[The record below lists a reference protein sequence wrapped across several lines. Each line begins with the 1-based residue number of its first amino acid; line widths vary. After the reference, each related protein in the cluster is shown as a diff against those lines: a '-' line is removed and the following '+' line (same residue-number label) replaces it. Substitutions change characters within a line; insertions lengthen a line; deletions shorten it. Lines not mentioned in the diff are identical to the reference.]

1 MPNVMFKRG
10 LQANLP
16 ANGSALDGSFYLTTD
31 TNRLYVG
38 NGTDLVELN
47 KSITVVNS
55 AADLPTSGVEVGQFY
70 YIKGSTGTPGTD
82 ENGNSRTRVGNI
94 LAVVTAVDAN
104 GENPTWVQVNPDT
117 NDNDNDND
125 YVSSFSIVKDP
136 SSTASQLKYKW
147 TLAQKDIEG
156 HDIPGKSYTDIFTI
170 DATDIAQLAGASVG
184 TAVTMSGDDAIIKT
198 TGSGSDQNTNF
209 KLIKGENISI
219 SSATG
224 GVQIAATDTTYH
236 NVVDATNKTITLTD
250 DSDDAA
256 GTTTFA
262 AGNVIDV
269 TLTQGATNK
278 DGTVTIA
285 HEDVALV
292 AANSGDTAVTPA
304 FGDTITVVTEL
315 SRTAQGHINGI
326 KTKTVTIPT
335 PDEYKIGTISADNTG
350 KIAVTLVDKNGN
362 EMSSKESGQDL
373 YYTVNGVP
381 VYNKGS
387 IDFYTK
393 AQIDAKINELDGM
406 TYKGVVPSTGLPS
419 SNVKNGDTYKANSG
433 DMAMPAHV
441 NTNETKVEVG
451 DLFIATGTEG
461 NDGYISGAITWDHI
475 PAGGD
480 YDTQY
485 DFTVANNVISLQDSD
500 NNDDPQTVT
509 IAGGNKLTASTADST
524 ITIDHDALTTTG
536 ALADNATAP
545 TGTTN
550 LDYGDSF
557 TVVHGAKAD
566 GYGHISEIQ
575 TQTFKLPD
583 APKEISYSLKGTAG
597 TSTAGKIELI
607 DGNDDVTGQIQVQ
620 SGNNITATITASG
633 TGNKNAVIKLDH
645 NTLTPALTNNT
656 TTANQTAINTDNGFT
671 AITALGFD
679 DYGHVSS
686 YTNQRYTLPDDV
698 FVTLTGDVSGS
709 NNTATVA
716 FDLKDKG
723 DESRKGTGANVPTFS
738 MSTSSLKIVTT
749 AATASAP
756 GNIAID
762 LEWGTF

>member
-70 YIKGSTGTPGTD
+70 YIKGSTGTPGRD

-136 SSTASQLKYKW
+136 SSTTSQLKYKW
-147 TLAQKDIEG
+147 TLNQNDIDG
-156 HDIPGKSYTDIFTI
+156 HPIPGKSYTDIFTI

-198 TGSGSDQNTNF
+198 TGSGSDPNTNF
-209 KLIKGENISI
+209 KLVKGDNISI
-219 SSATG
+219 SSVTG
-224 GVQIAATDTTYH
+224 GVAIAATDTTYH
-236 NVVDATNKTITLTD
+236 NVVDATNNTITLTD
-250 DSDDAA
+250 DSDDAN

-262 AGNVIDV
+262 AGNAIDV
-269 TLTQGATNK
+269 TLTQGATDK

-285 HEDVALV
+285 HQNIALDP
-292 AANSGDTAVTPA
+292 NKSGSDTDAPA
-304 FGDTITVVTEL
+304 FGETIDVVTEI
-315 SRTAQGHINGI
+315 SRTAQGHIDGI
-326 KTKTVTIPT
+326 KTTTITLPT
-335 PDEYKIGTISADNTG
+335 PDTYDIGTVSADNTG
-350 KIAVTLVDKNGN
+350 KITVTLVDQDDNVVSTKTSN
-362 EMSSKESGQDL
+362 QDL
-373 YYTVNGVP
+373 YYTVNGTP

-393 AQIDAKINELDGM
+393 AEIDSKINTLDGM
-406 TYKGVVPSTGLPS
+406 TYKGVVPGAGLPS
-419 SNVKNGDTYKANSG
+419 SNVKNGDTYKVNADNTVLIPGTQDYADIG
-433 DMAMPAHV
+433 DM
-441 NTNETKVEVG
+441 
-451 DLFIATGTEG
+451 FIATGTETNG
-461 NDGYISGAITWDHI
+461 VITSGLTWTYIPSGD
-475 PAGGD
+475 D
-480 YDTQY
+480 YDTTY
-485 DFTVANNVISLQDSD
+485 DFGAANNVITLQDHDHND
-500 NNDDPQTVT
+500 NPQTVT
-509 IAGGNKLTASTADST
+509 IAGGNKLTASTDNGT

-536 ALADNATAP
+536 ALADNAAAP
-545 TGTTN
+545 SGTTT

-575 TQTFKLPD
+575 TQTFQLPA
-583 APKEISYSLKGTAG
+583 APEEISYSLKGTAG

-607 DGNDDVTGQIQVQ
+607 DGNDNVTGQIQVQ

-656 TTANQTAINTDNGFT
+656 TAANQTAIDVDNGFT

-698 FVTLTGDVSGS
+698 LVTLTGGVSGS

-723 DESRKGTGANVPTFS
+723 AESRKGTGVNIPTFS

>member
-1 MPNVMFKRG
+1 MANVYFKRG
-10 LQANLP
+10 TQAALNTLI
-16 ANGSALDGSFYLTTD
+16 NGTGNRFEDGSFYLTTD
-31 TNRLYVG
+31 TDRLYVAQSASE
-38 NGTDLVELN
+38 LVELN
-47 KSITVVNS
+47 KSITVVPS
-55 AADLPTSGVEVGQFY
+55 TSQLPTTGVEVGQFY
-70 YIKGSTGTPGTD
+70 YVSGTNLHNGEQTG
-82 ENGNSRTRVGNI
+82 NGNI
-94 LAVVTAVDAN
+94 LCVVTNCDAN
-104 GENPTWVQVNPDT
+104 GANPTWVQVNPDT

-136 SSTASQLKYKW
+136 SSTATQLKYKW
-147 TLAQKDIEG
+147 TLNQKDIDG
-156 HDIPGKSYTDIFTI
+156 HDIPGKSYSDIFTI
-170 DATDIAQLAGASVG
+170 DAADITQLAGASVG

-198 TGSGSDQNTNF
+198 TGNGSDQNTNF
-209 KLIKGENISI
+209 KLIKGDNITI

-224 GVQIAATDTTYH
+224 GVEIAATDTTYH
-236 NVVDATNKTITLTD
+236 NVVDATNNTITLTN
-250 DSDDAA
+250 DSDDAE

-292 AANSGDTAVTPA
+292 AANSGNTTVTPA
-304 FGDTITVVTEL
+304 FGDDITVVTEL

-326 KTKTVTIPT
+326 KTQTITIPT
-335 PDEYKIGTISADNTG
+335 PDEYKIGTVSADNTG
-350 KIAVTLVDKNGN
+350 KIAITLVDGDGN
-362 EMSSKESGQDL
+362 LMSSGESGQDL

-393 AQIDAKINELDGM
+393 AQIDAKIKELDGM

-419 SNVKNGDTYKANSG
+419 SNVKNGDTYKVNSQ

-441 NTNETKVEVG
+441 NTTETNVEVG

-461 NDGYISGAITWDHI
+461 NDGYISGTITWDHI

-485 DFTVANNVISLQDSD
+485 DFTVANNVISLQDHEQ
-500 NNDDPQTVT
+500 NDDPQTVT
-509 IAGGNKLTASTADST
+509 IAGGNKLTASTANDT
-524 ITIDHDALTTTG
+524 ITIDHDTLTTIG
-536 ALADNATAP
+536 ALAANATAP
-545 TGTTN
+545 SGTTT

-575 TQTFKLPD
+575 TQTFQLPP
-583 APKEISYSLKGTAG
+583 APEEISYSLKGTTG

-607 DGNDDVTGQIQVQ
+607 NGNEEPTGQIQVQ

-656 TTANQTAINTDNGFT
+656 TTANQTAIDVDNGFT

-679 DYGHVSS
+679 NYGHVSS

-698 FVTLTGDVSGS
+698 FVTLTGGVSGS

-716 FDLKDKG
+716 LDLKDKG
-723 DESRKGTGANVPTFS
+723 DDSRKGTGVNIPTFS

-749 AATASAP
+749 AATASVP

>member
-1 MPNVMFKRG
+1 MANVHFKRG
-10 LQANLP
+10 TQAALNTLI
-16 ANGSALDGSFYLTTD
+16 AGSGNRYEDGSFYLTTD
-31 TNRLYVG
+31 TDRLYVAQSA
-38 NGTDLVELN
+38 TELVELN
-47 KSITVVNS
+47 KSITVVS
-55 AADLPTSGVEVGQFY
+55 STAQLPTTGVEVGQFY
-70 YIKGSTGTPGTD
+70 YVSGTNLH
-82 ENGNSRTRVGNI
+82 NGEQSGNGNI
-94 LAVVTAVDAN
+94 LCVVTNCDAN
-104 GENPTWVQVNPDT
+104 GANPTWVQVNPDT

-136 SSTASQLKYKW
+136 SSTTSQLKYRW
-147 TLAQKDIEG
+147 TLNQKDIDG

-170 DATDIAQLAGASVG
+170 DAADITQLAGASVG
-184 TAVTMSGDDAIIKT
+184 TAVTMSGDDAVIKT
-198 TGSGSDQNTNF
+198 TGSGSDQSTNF
-209 KLIKGENISI
+209 KLVKGPNVTL
-219 SSATG
+219 SSVTG
-224 GVQIAATDTTYH
+224 GVQIEATDTTYH
-236 NVVDATNKTITLTD
+236 NVVSAANNTITLTD
-250 DSDDAA
+250 DGDDPF

-269 TLTQGATNK
+269 TVTQGATNK

-292 AANSGDTAVTPA
+292 AANSGNTEVSPA
-304 FGDTITVVTEL
+304 FGDQITVVTEL

-326 KTKTVTIPT
+326 KTKTVTLPT
-335 PDEYKIGTISADNTG
+335 PDEYEIGTVSADNTG
-350 KIAVTLVDKNGN
+350 KITVTLVDGDGVL
-362 EMSSKESGQDL
+362 MSTGQSGQDL

-393 AQIDAKINELDGM
+393 AQIDAKIRELDGM

-419 SNVKNGDTYKANSG
+419 SNVKNGDTYKVNTAG
-433 DMAMPAHV
+433 MAMPTHV
-441 NTNETKVEVG
+441 NTQETSVEVG

-461 NDGYISGAITWDHI
+461 NDGYISGTITWDHI

-485 DFTVANNVISLQDSD
+485 DFSVANNVISLQDHEQLDS
-500 NNDDPQTVT
+500 PQTVT
-509 IAGGNKLTASTADST
+509 IAGGNKLTASTANDT
-524 ITIDHDALTTTG
+524 ITINHDSLATTG
-536 ALADNATAP
+536 ALLANATAP
-545 TGTTN
+545 SGTTP
-550 LDYGDSF
+550 LDYGDTF

-575 TQTFKLPD
+575 TQTFSLPA
-583 APKEISYSLKGTAG
+583 APEEVVYSLKGTAG

-607 DGNDDVTGQIQVQ
+607 DGNSEATGQIQVQ

-633 TGNKNAVIKLDH
+633 QGNKNAVITLDH
-645 NTLTPALTNNT
+645 NTLTPSRTNNT
-656 TTANQTAINTDNGFT
+656 TSANQTAIDTDNGFT
-671 AITALGFD
+671 AITSLNFD
-679 DYGHVSS
+679 SYGHVSS
-686 YTNQRYTLPDDV
+686 YTDQRYILPDDV
-698 FVTLTGDVSGS
+698 FVTLTGGVSGS

-716 FDLKDKG
+716 LDLKDKNS
-723 DESRKGTGANVPTFS
+723 DSRKGTGVNIPTFS

-749 AATASAP
+749 AATASTP

>member
-1 MPNVMFKRG
+1 MANVHFKRG
-10 LQANLP
+10 TQAALNTLM
-16 ANGSALDGSFYLTTD
+16 AGSGNRYEDGSFYLTTD
-31 TNRLYVG
+31 TDRLYVAQSA
-38 NGTDLVELN
+38 TELVELN
-47 KSITVVNS
+47 KSITVVS
-55 AADLPTSGVEVGQFY
+55 SIAQLPTTGVEVGQFY
-70 YIKGSTGTPGTD
+70 YVSGTNLH
-82 ENGNSRTRVGNI
+82 NGEQSGNGNI
-94 LAVVTAVDAN
+94 LCVVTNCDAN
-104 GENPTWVQVNPDT
+104 GANPTWVQVNPDT

-136 SSTASQLKYKW
+136 SSTTSQLKYRW
-147 TLAQKDIEG
+147 TLNQKDIDG

-170 DATDIAQLAGASVG
+170 DAADITQLAGAAVG
-184 TAVTMSGDDAIIKT
+184 TAVTMSGDDAVIKT

-209 KLIKGENISI
+209 KLIKGDNITI

-224 GVQIAATDTTYH
+224 GVEIAATDTTYH
-236 NVVDATNKTITLTD
+236 NVVDATNNTITLTN
-250 DSDDAA
+250 DSDDAE

-269 TLTQGATNK
+269 TVTQGATNK
-278 DGTVTIA
+278 DGTITIA

-292 AANSGDTAVTPA
+292 AANSGNETITPA
-304 FGDTITVVTEL
+304 FGDPITVVTEL

-326 KTKTVTIPT
+326 KTKTVTLPT
-335 PDEYKIGTISADNTG
+335 PDEYEIGTVSADNTG
-350 KIAVTLVDKNGN
+350 KITVTLVDGDGIV
-362 EMSSKESGQDL
+362 MSTGESGQDL

-393 AQIDAKINELDGM
+393 AQIDAKIRELDGM

-419 SNVKNGDTYKANSG
+419 SNVKNGDTYKVNTA

-441 NTNETKVEVG
+441 NTQETNVEVG

-461 NDGYISGAITWDHI
+461 NDGYISGTITWDHI

-485 DFTVANNVISLQDSD
+485 DFTVANNVISLQDREQLDS
-500 NNDDPQTVT
+500 PQTVT
-509 IAGGNKLTASTADST
+509 IAGGNKLTASTANDT
-524 ITIDHDALTTTG
+524 ITINHDSLTTTG
-536 ALADNATAP
+536 ALAANATAP
-545 TGTTN
+545 SGTTP
-550 LDYGDSF
+550 LDYGDTF

-575 TQTFKLPD
+575 TQTFSLPA
-583 APKEISYSLKGTAG
+583 APAEVVYSLKGTAG

-607 DGNDDVTGQIQVQ
+607 GENSEATGQIQVQ

-633 TGNKNAVIKLDH
+633 TGNKNAVITLDH
-645 NTLTPALTNNT
+645 NTLTPSRTNNT
-656 TTANQTAINTDNGFT
+656 TTANQTAIDTDNGFT
-671 AITALGFD
+671 AITSLNFD
-679 DYGHVSS
+679 SYGHVSS
-686 YTNQRYTLPDDV
+686 YTDQRYILPDDV
-698 FVTLTGDVSGS
+698 FVTLTGGVSGS

-716 FDLKDKG
+716 LDLKDKNS
-723 DESRKGTGANVPTFS
+723 DSRKGTGVNIPTFS

-749 AATASAP
+749 AATASTP